1 MAPSR
6 ILVVDDDAAVLDVLR
21 LALASG
27 GHDVLAAGSTME
39 GLVRAQGERPD
50 LVLLDILMPE
60 MDGWELLKLLR
71 LDPATRDMPV
81 VIVSARSEPRD
92 RVRGLQE
99 GAVDYLTKPFSVPE
113 LLAAVDSALA
123 RAGREVRE
131 A

>member
-27 GHDVLAAGSTME
+27 GHDVLAAGSAME

-99 GAVDYLTKPFSVPE
+99 GAVDYLTKPFSVAE
-113 LLAAVDSALA
+113 LLAAVDTALA
-123 RAGREVRE
+123 RAGREVSE